1 MEGPEPLGKHQR
13 LNWEC
18 IPNKYQFSLQ
28 NLCKCLFSFSS
39 IIFIIVSVNSTNI
52 MGVKVETVFLAQKT
66 DFIVLSK
73 VKIEAE
79 FTTGNIKP

>member
-1 MEGPEPLGKHQR
+1 M
-13 LNWEC
+13 
-18 IPNKYQFSLQ
+18 
-28 NLCKCLFSFSS
+28 FSFSS
-39 IIFIIVSVNSTNI
+39 VIFIIVSVNRTNI
-52 MGVKVETVFLAQKT
+52 TGVKVETVFLAQKT

>member
-1 MEGPEPLGKHQR
+1 M
-13 LNWEC
+13 
-18 IPNKYQFSLQ
+18 
-28 NLCKCLFSFSS
+28 FSFSS

-52 MGVKVETVFLAQKT
+52 TGVKVETVFLAQKT
-66 DFIVLSK
+66 DFTVLSK